1 MDYRLFYAKESAS
14 DGVRVILEEIGV
26 PYELIQSTKDRSK
39 PRPSKQL
46 EINPNGWVP
55 VLMYGGN
62 GIYECA
68 AITIFLCDLHPEA
81 NLAPKFNEPK
91 RGLYLQT
98 LVYFSN
104 SVQTAFQTNYYPDR
118 FTDTKANELSAQRR
132 GVIRLHE
139 TWKVID
145 DQIGDNDWV
154 LGERFSAVDIYL
166 FMLTTWLKTS
176 RSHPTIDKFPN
187 VKRIS
192 DAVMSR
198 PSIQVVYLDWIAEH
212 KKTLDLN

>member
-39 PRPSKQL
+39 PRPLEQL

-81 NLAPKFNEPK
+81 NLAPNFYEPK

-98 LVYFSN
+98 LWCTFPTLYKLLSKLTIIQIVLPIQLLMN
-104 SVQTAFQTNYYPDR
+104 RVP
-118 FTDTKANELSAQRR
+118 KNEA
-132 GVIRLHE
+132 
-139 TWKVID
+139 
-145 DQIGDNDWV
+145 
-154 LGERFSAVDIYL
+154 
-166 FMLTTWLKTS
+166 
-176 RSHPTIDKFPN
+176 
-187 VKRIS
+187 
-192 DAVMSR
+192 
-198 PSIQVVYLDWIAEH
+198 
-212 KKTLDLN
+212 